1 VSDYCSCS
9 EEIDGAGHDQSCTV
23 CPVCHKEVKP
33 FTAAERVDMTR
44 SLKELVA
51 DVEEERRIA
60 GLEDYDEAAD
70 LGPPNSEYP

>member
-1 VSDYCSCS
+1 
-9 EEIDGAGHDQSCTV
+9 
-23 CPVCHKEVKP
+23 
-33 FTAAERVDMTR
+33 MTR

-70 LGPPNSEYP
+70 LGPPDSEYP